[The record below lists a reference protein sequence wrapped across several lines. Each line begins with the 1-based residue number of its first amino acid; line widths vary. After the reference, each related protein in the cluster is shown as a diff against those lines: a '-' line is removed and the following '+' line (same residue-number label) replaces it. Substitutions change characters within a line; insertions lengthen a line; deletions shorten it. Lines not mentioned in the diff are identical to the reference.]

1 MAGERNVTT
10 GVRGNNADM
19 YQQRRGVGG
28 RFSRGY
34 VQNTKTAN
42 GRNPLQYKLAPKR
55 ASGVKARE
63 GFEMQADG
71 SFKRTWAT
79 NLSSV
84 IGRATGGYRGLYN
97 NNRQTWQ

>member
-19 YQQRRGVGG
+19 YQQRRGAGG
-28 RFSRGY
+28 RFGRGY

-42 GRNPLQYKLAPKR
+42 GRNPLTYRQKR
-55 ASGVKARE
+55 ASGVQARE
-63 GFEMQADG
+63 GFEMQPDG
-71 SFKRTWAT
+71 SFRRTWAT